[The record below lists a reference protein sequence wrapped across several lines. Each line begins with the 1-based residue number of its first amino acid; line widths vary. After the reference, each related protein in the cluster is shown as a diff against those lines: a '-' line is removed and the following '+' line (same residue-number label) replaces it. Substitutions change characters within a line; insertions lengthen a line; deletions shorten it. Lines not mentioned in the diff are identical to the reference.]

1 MPQYLGQLADHVVT
15 TINVRDY
22 GQTIHDLATR
32 RQVILIGEDVVN
44 AALNSPVDFPPKEQ
58 IEEAE
63 TRLKALRATANGTTL
78 LTPLSGTMPLPI
90 SWLWRMRFAQGKIS
104 LLAGQPGRG
113 KSQLTVF
120 FASVVTTGGNWP
132 DGEPCQLGSVI
143 FITCEDDPADT
154 IVPRLMAVQADL
166 DRCHMHSLMDLGKDV
181 SGLVDQIRA
190 IGDVRL
196 VVIDPVSAY
205 LGKIDGN
212 NAPEVRRTL
221 APLQQMAADTNVAVL
236 LVTPPKQEQF

>member
-1 MPQYLGQLADHVVT
+1 MAIDSSQRKAPHNIEAEQALLGAILVDNEVHGRVSNFLEPHHFFDPLHQQIFEVASKLILSGKQATPTILRTFFESAEPIDATLTVPQYLGQLADHVVT

-44 AALNSPVDFPPKEQ
+44 AAFNSPVDFPPKEQ

-132 DGEPCQLGSVI
+132 DGEPCQLGRSSSL
-143 FITCEDDPADT
+143 PARMT
-154 IVPRLMAVQADL
+154 P
-166 DRCHMHSLMDLGKDV
+166 
-181 SGLVDQIRA
+181 QIRLFR
-190 IGDVRL
+190 G
-196 VVIDPVSAY
+196 
-205 LGKIDGN
+205 
-212 NAPEVRRTL
+212 
-221 APLQQMAADTNVAVL
+221 
-236 LVTPPKQEQF
+236 